1 LSTALPSQIVPCA
14 LAVPM
19 MRLSVRQ
26 MTLNTPSSV
35 YSNGPDRRILGYPLG
50 RRTMPRSAHLLHDAK
65 HWQSRAE
72 EMRVVAEDMRDP
84 VNKQAAMRI
93 AADYDRLAL
102 RAQERSR
109 NSPERPEQPD
119 RHDV

>member
-1 LSTALPSQIVPCA
+1 MKLLFATPVPCA
-14 LAVPM
+14 VAVPM

-26 MTLNTPSSV
+26 MTLNAPSSV
-35 YSNGPDRRILGYPLG
+35 YPNGPDRAILSYPLG
-50 RRTMPRSAHLLHDAK
+50 RRIMPRSVHLLHDAK

-84 VNKQAAMRI
+84 ANRQTAMRI

-109 NSPERPEQPD
+109 NSAERPEQPD
-119 RHDV
+119 RREV